1 MPWWG
6 CMRSA
11 RFEMVVALYAVLKA
25 GGAYVPLDPEYPR
38 ERLTHMLEDARVSLV
53 LAQPSL
59 AGTLPAT
66 GVEVLELDSSWAAYA
81 AEPAGNLED
90 VGTPESLAYVIFTS
104 GSTGRPKGAMNE
116 HRGIVNRL
124 LWMQEEY
131 GLSAT
136 DAVLQKTPFSFDVSV
151 WEFFWPLIA
160 GARLV
165 IARPEGHRDASYLAR
180 TIRERG

>member
-1 MPWWG
+1 M
-6 CMRSA
+6 
-11 RFEMVVALYAVLKA
+11 
-25 GGAYVPLDPEYPR
+25 
-38 ERLTHMLEDARVSLV
+38 
-53 LAQPSL
+53 
-59 AGTLPAT
+59 
-66 GVEVLELDSSWAAYA
+66 LELDSAWAAYA

-136 DAVLQKTPFSFDVSV
+136 DAVLQKTP
-151 WEFFWPLIA
+151 L
-160 GARLV
+160 
-165 IARPEGHRDASYLAR
+165 ASTSR
-180 TIRERG
+180 CGSSSGR